1 MNPKFDLS
9 GRTAAVTG
17 GGLLGAQ
24 FALALAESGADVCVL
39 DVNSKTAEDAASAIM
54 MKGLSCT
61 WRELDVTDE
70 SQVADYFASIGELD
84 VLVNSAAIDPKV
96 SRLDQGDLKT
106 MLADFKAAIDV
117 SLVGTYLM
125 SSYLINKVGPNRVA
139 SIINLT
145 STYGLV
151 GPDQRIYG
159 CEEPLTIF
167 KPAHYSAAKAGVVG
181 LTKYFSAACRGTK
194 IRVNALAPGGVQHQQ
209 SEEFRDRYSS
219 RAILGRMARSDEM
232 NGAIVF
238 MASDASSYMTGSVV
252 VVDGGWTAW

>member
-1 MNPKFDLS
+1 MTARFSLH
-9 GRTAAVTG
+9 GRKAVVTG

-39 DVNSKTAEDAASAIM
+39 DIDSNTAQNAADAIKK
-54 MKGLSCT
+54 KGFRCT
-61 WRELDVTDE
+61 WRQLDVTNE
-70 SQVADYFASIGELD
+70 SQVASFFEDADPVD

-96 SRLDQGDLKT
+96 SDLVQGDLKVS
-106 MLADFKAAIDV
+106 LADFKTALDV

-125 SSYLINKVGPNRVA
+125 SSYLINKAGTQGTV

-159 CEEPLTIF
+159 CDEPLEVF

-181 LTKYFSAACRGTK
+181 LTKYFAAACRGTN
-194 IRVNALAPGGVQHQQ
+194 IRVNALAPGGVEHQQ
-209 SEEFRDRYSS
+209 SEEFRAKYSS
-219 RAILGRMARSDEM
+219 KTILGRMARSDEM